1 MPSGRAH
8 TMQMNVGVLSAR
20 ELAAERRLIEA
31 SQRDRNRFGQLYERY
46 FHRVYAFAITRTG
59 SRAAAE
65 DVTAETFRRALQNLS
80 HFQWRGV
87 PFSAWLLRIAAN
99 AAADLLRH
107 EARHTPL
114 DELPEDEWE
123 PWETRLIE
131 VEQRTRLIEL
141 VNRLPRDQRQVIYM
155 RFVDRQR
162 NREIA
167 RVMSRSEGAVKA
179 LQFRALQNLRAWVE
193 EA

>member
-1 MPSGRAH
+1 
-8 TMQMNVGVLSAR
+8 MNVGVLSAR

-46 FHRVYAFAITRTG
+46 FDRVYAFAMTRTRE
-59 SRAAAE
+59 RAAAE

-87 PFSAWLLRIAAN
+87 PFSAWLFRIAAN
-99 AAADLLRH
+99 AASDLLRH
-107 EARHTPL
+107 EARQTPL
-114 DELPEDEWE
+114 DGLTEDESE

-141 VNRLPRDQRQVIYM
+141 VKRLPNDQRRVIYM

-162 NREIA
+162 NRVIA
-167 RVMSRSEGAVKA
+167 QAMGRSEGAVKS

>member
-1 MPSGRAH
+1 MATGHPHAI
-8 TMQMNVGVLSAR
+8 TMNVGVLSAR

-46 FHRVYAFAITRTG
+46 FHRVYTFAITRT
-59 SRAAAE
+59 RDRTTAE
-65 DVTAETFRRALQNLS
+65 DVTAETFHRALQNLS

-87 PFSAWLLRIAAN
+87 PFSAWLLRIDAN
-99 AAADLLRH
+99 AASDLLRH
-107 EARHTPL
+107 EARQTPL
-114 DELPEDEWE
+114 DSLPEDESE

-131 VEQRTRLIEL
+131 VEQRMRLIEL
-141 VNRLPRDQRQVIYM
+141 VNRLPKNQRRVIYM

-162 NREIA
+162 NLEIA
-167 RVMSRSEGAVKA
+167 RAMGRSEGAVKA
-179 LQFRALQNLRAWVE
+179 LQFRAMQNLRAWVE

>member
-1 MPSGRAH
+1 
-8 TMQMNVGVLSAR
+8 MNVGVLSAKQ
-20 ELAAERRLIEA
+20 LAAERRLIEA
-31 SQRDRNRFGQLYERY
+31 SQRDRSRFGQLYERY
-46 FHRVYAFAITRTG
+46 FDRVYAFAITRTRDR
-59 SRAAAE
+59 SAAE

-99 AAADLLRH
+99 AASDLLRH
-107 EARHTPL
+107 EARHAPL
-114 DELPEDEWE
+114 DSLPEDEWE

-141 VNRLPRDQRQVIYM
+141 VKRLPNDQRRVIYM
-155 RFVDRQR
+155 RFVDQRR

-167 RVMSRSEGAVKA
+167 QVIGRSEGAVKA
-179 LQFRALQNLRAWVE
+179 LQFRAVQNLRAWVE

>member
-1 MPSGRAH
+1 
-8 TMQMNVGVLSAR
+8 MNVGVLSAK

-46 FHRVYAFAITRTG
+46 FDRVYAFAITRTRD
-59 SRAAAE
+59 RAAAE
-65 DVTAETFRRALQNLS
+65 DVTAETFRRALQNLC

-87 PFSAWLLRIAAN
+87 PFSAWLFRIAAN
-99 AAADLLRH
+99 AASDLLRQ

-114 DELPEDEWE
+114 DSLPEDEWE

-141 VNRLPRDQRQVIYM
+141 VKRLPKDQRRVIFM
-155 RFVDRQR
+155 RFVDRRR

-167 RVMSRSEGAVKA
+167 QAMGRSEGAVKA
-179 LQFRALQNLRAWVE
+179 LQFRALQSLRAWVE

>member
-1 MPSGRAH
+1 
-8 TMQMNVGVLSAR
+8 MNVGVLSAK

-46 FHRVYAFAITRTG
+46 FDRVYAFAITRT
-59 SRAAAE
+59 RDRTAAE
-65 DVTAETFRRALQNLS
+65 DVTAETFRRALQNLC

-99 AAADLLRH
+99 AASDLLRQ

-114 DELPEDEWE
+114 DSLPEDEWE

-141 VNRLPRDQRQVIYM
+141 VRRLPKDQRRVIFM
-155 RFVDRQR
+155 RFVDRRR

-167 RVMSRSEGAVKA
+167 QAIGRSEGAVKA